1 MRRFIAHPATL
12 ILSLLLMAGV
22 AGSCKSDSEKLADK
36 DRELAELRQ
45 LAELDKREMENQYA
59 QFAMQYDE
67 LKRGIKDD
75 SLIARLNAEQQR
87 AESLLAELKRV
98 KSSDAAEIARLKKEL
113 ETVRA
118 VLRTYILQ
126 VDSLQRLNQTLTTE
140 RDEARARYEQASSQ
154 ISSLNT
160 ERENLTEQVAIAAQ
174 LNATGVSLSPLK
186 KNGKPAKKCKDVVR
200 FSVSFTITRNV
211 TAKAG
216 NRAVYVRLMKPNQS
230 VVNAS
235 GTFAYENRHIDYSAT
250 RTIEY
255 TGQEQKVSLYVPV
268 NEFLS
273 PGQYT
278 AYIFVDGQMIG
289 SGSLAMSK

>member
-1 MRRFIAHPATL
+1 MPVA
-12 ILSLLLMAGV
+12 LLLCAGL
-22 AGSCKSDSEKLADK
+22 AGSCRSDSAKLAEK
-36 DRELAELRQ
+36 DRELEELRQ

-87 AESLLAELKRV
+87 AENLLAELKKV
-98 KSSDAAEIARLKKEL
+98 KSNDAAEITRLKKEL

-118 VLRTYILQ
+118 VLRTYVLQ
-126 VDSLQRLNQTLTTE
+126 VDSLQRLNQTLTNE
-140 RDEARARYEQASSQ
+140 RDEARAQYAEASSQ

-174 LNATGVSLSPLK
+174 LNATGTAVAPLK
-186 KNGKPAKKCKDVVR
+186 KNGKPARRCKDIVR

-216 NRAVYVRLMKPNQS
+216 NRTVYVRLMKPNQS

-235 GTFAYENRHIDYSAT
+235 GSFSYENRTIEYSAA

-255 TGQEQKVSLYVPV
+255 TGQEQHVTLYVPV
-268 NEFLS
+268 SEFLS
-273 PGQYT
+273 AGKYT

-289 SGSLAMSK
+289 SGALTMSK